1 VVKDFDDTADLLH
14 SAAIRVLRFARTAD
28 TEMDLD
34 GPRASALS
42 VLVFV
47 GPMPL
52 SRLAEL
58 EQVSPPAITKT
69 VALLEAAG
77 LAVRERS
84 TEDRRVV
91 HAAATPDGRALLQR
105 GRAARVRRI
114 EAMLADVS
122 EDDRRILHRAAVLLL
137 DSFSVRT
144 A

>member
-1 VVKDFDDTADLLH
+1 VVKESARDDTADLLH

-47 GPMPL
+47 GPMSL
-52 SRLAEL
+52 SRLAQL

-69 VALLEAAG
+69 IALLEAAG

-84 TEDRRVV
+84 VHDRRVV
-91 HAAATPDGRALLQR
+91 HAAATPAGRALLQR

-114 EAMLADVS
+114 EAVLDDLS
-122 EDDRRILHRAAVLLL
+122 EEDRRGVRQAAALLL
-137 DSFSVRT
+137 DRFT